1 MAWFKELYH
10 HTRTIEVCRMIRGVT
25 KREDGFVFGG
35 YYSNNDL
42 RINRRGKPQWYSPKA
57 WEKERKRHADRHK
70 RIRAWITARLDRF
83 KVFKGCSHCG
93 YKDNPAALQ
102 FHHVDPSKKLQNV
115 SMIRR
120 SSYSQWKVIKAE
132 IRKCI
137 VLCANCHSIETKE
150 SYKND

>member
-1 MAWFKELYH
+1 
-10 HTRTIEVCRMIRGVT
+10 MIRGVT

>member
-1 MAWFKELYH
+1 
-10 HTRTIEVCRMIRGVT
+10 MIRGVT

-137 VLCANCHSIETKE
+137 LLCSNCHSIETKE

>member
-1 MAWFKELYH
+1 
-10 HTRTIEVCRMIRGVT
+10 MIRGVT
-25 KREDGFVFGG
+25 KREDGFIFGG

>member
-1 MAWFKELYH
+1 
-10 HTRTIEVCRMIRGVT
+10 MIRGVT

-57 WEKERKRHADRHK
+57 WERERKRHADRHK

-102 FHHVDPSKKLQNV
+102 VHHVDPSKKLQNV

-120 SSYSQWKVIKAE
+120 SRYSQWKVIKAE

>member
-1 MAWFKELYH
+1 
-10 HTRTIEVCRMIRGVT
+10 MIRGVT

-57 WEKERKRHADRHK
+57 WEKERQRHADKHK

>member
-1 MAWFKELYH
+1 
-10 HTRTIEVCRMIRGVT
+10 MIRGVT
-25 KREDGFVFGG
+25 QREDGFVFGG
-35 YYSNNDL
+35 YYSNNDV

-57 WEKERKRHADRHK
+57 WERERKRHADRHK

>member
-1 MAWFKELYH
+1 
-10 HTRTIEVCRMIRGVT
+10 MIRGIT

-35 YYSNNDL
+35 YYSNNDV

-57 WEKERKRHADRHK
+57 WERERKRHTDRHK

>member
-1 MAWFKELYH
+1 
-10 HTRTIEVCRMIRGVT
+10 MIRGVT

-35 YYSNNDL
+35 YYSNNDV

-57 WEKERKRHADRHK
+57 WERERKRHADRHK

>member
-1 MAWFKELYH
+1 
-10 HTRTIEVCRMIRGVT
+10 MIRGIT

-35 YYSNNDL
+35 YYSNNDV

-57 WEKERKRHADRHK
+57 WERERKRHADRHK

-115 SMIRR
+115 SMILR

>member
-1 MAWFKELYH
+1 
-10 HTRTIEVCRMIRGVT
+10 MIRGVT

-57 WEKERKRHADRHK
+57 WERERKRHADRHK

>member
-1 MAWFKELYH
+1 
-10 HTRTIEVCRMIRGVT
+10 VIRGIT

-35 YYSNNDL
+35 YYSNNDV

-57 WEKERKRHADRHK
+57 WERERKRHADRHK

>member
-1 MAWFKELYH
+1 
-10 HTRTIEVCRMIRGVT
+10 MIRGIT

-35 YYSNNDL
+35 YYSNNDV

-57 WEKERKRHADRHK
+57 WERERKRHADRHK

>member
-1 MAWFKELYH
+1 
-10 HTRTIEVCRMIRGVT
+10 MIRGIT

-35 YYSNNDL
+35 YYSNNDV

-57 WEKERKRHADRHK
+57 WERERKRHADRHK

-93 YKDNPAALQ
+93 YKDNSAALQ

>member
-1 MAWFKELYH
+1 
-10 HTRTIEVCRMIRGVT
+10 MIRGIT

-35 YYSNNDL
+35 YYSNNDV

-57 WEKERKRHADRHK
+57 WERERKRHADRHK

-137 VLCANCHSIETKE
+137 VLCANCHSVETKE